1 MNIDKNSAVTINYR
15 LTDNNGQ
22 LIDESS
28 DNSFCYLH
36 GHDNIVLGL
45 ENALDNK
52 QEGDTFSIQVSPK
65 DGYGERDESRVE
77 TVSRDMFPSD
87 EEIQPGMEFHAEG
100 TNKELVTISILE
112 VNEDTVKIDAN
123 DSLAGVTLNFDIE
136 VISVREADETEI
148 SHGHIHSDESCG
160 HDH

>member
-1 MNIDKNSAVTINYR
+1 MHINKNSAVTINYR
-15 LTDNNGQ
+15 LTDNDGQ

-36 GHDNIVLGL
+36 GHENIVAGL

-52 QEGDTFSIQVSPK
+52 QKGDTFTIQVLPN

-87 EEIQPGMEFHAEG
+87 EDIQAGMEFHAEG
-100 TNKELVTISILE
+100 ANKELITISILE

-123 DSLAGVTLNFDIE
+123 DALAGVTLNFDIE
-136 VISVREADETEI
+136 VVDVRKADETEI